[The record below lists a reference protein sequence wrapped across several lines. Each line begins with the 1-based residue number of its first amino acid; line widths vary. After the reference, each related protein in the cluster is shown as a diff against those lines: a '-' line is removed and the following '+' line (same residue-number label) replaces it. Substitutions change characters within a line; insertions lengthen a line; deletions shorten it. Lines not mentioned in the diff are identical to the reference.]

1 MYVYKDGSI
10 KLIYILRYNRRNSE
24 NLFEVWEE
32 ISFNPL
38 RTKLYLSDLKIQFVT
53 RSTPSLPRL

>member
-10 KLIYILRYNRRNSE
+10 KLIYILMYNRRNSE